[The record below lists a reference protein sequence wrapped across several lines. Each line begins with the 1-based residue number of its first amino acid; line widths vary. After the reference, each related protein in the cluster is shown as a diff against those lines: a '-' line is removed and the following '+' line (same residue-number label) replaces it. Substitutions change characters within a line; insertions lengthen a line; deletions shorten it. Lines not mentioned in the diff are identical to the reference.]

1 LPEPEDGGEVAGELL
16 QDDRIDGLLRPVPP
30 SGRRMLKAWA
40 YGETMASIASRMGLT
55 EGAVS
60 QTIKRLLTDLREAH
74 SQEES

>member
-1 LPEPEDGGEVAGELL
+1 
-16 QDDRIDGLLRPVPP
+16 
-30 SGRRMLKAWA
+30 MLKAWA